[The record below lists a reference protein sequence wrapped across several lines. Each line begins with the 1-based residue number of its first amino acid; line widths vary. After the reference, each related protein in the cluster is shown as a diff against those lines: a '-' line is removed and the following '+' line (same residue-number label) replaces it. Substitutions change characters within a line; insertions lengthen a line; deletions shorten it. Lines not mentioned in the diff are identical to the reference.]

1 MADMLTVRCPSW
13 FGWVL
18 AGESGTDPAL
28 HSAASLLDMTARGLG
43 RAAARLTRVVNASTA
58 KARAAEFART
68 LKAEYEAGKA
78 EVEASEVAAD
88 ADEAPA
94 SETPEVASEAEVEEV
109 AAAMR
114 GVDWAKVRAATSERG
129 AEAAHAMKSMAAEV
143 DWSRVQPVAA
153 KVSSALIAAVAS
165 GQLGIGG
172 RAGSTVAR
180 AIMNDRDLAQRVSN
194 SLTRHPGQ
202 QPPDFRAQM
211 GQPAIETSATET
223 TATE

>member
-1 MADMLTVRCPSW
+1 
-13 FGWVL
+13 
-18 AGESGTDPAL
+18 
-28 HSAASLLDMTARGLG
+28 MTARGLG
-43 RAAARLTRVVNASTA
+43 RAAARLSCVVNASTA
-58 KARAAEFART
+58 KARAAAFART

-78 EVEASEVAAD
+78 EVADHERDVSNASD
-88 ADEAPA
+88 I
-94 SETPEVASEAEVEEV
+94 EAEAVGGAEAVDDAEAVGGAEPTATHDTVDTDVEEV

-114 GVDWAKVRAATSERG
+114 GVDWAKVRAVTSERG

-180 AIMNDRDLAQRVSN
+180 AIMNDSDLAQRVSN
-194 SLTRHPGQ
+194 SLNRHPGAH
-202 QPPDFRAQM
+202 PPDFRRQL
-211 GQPAIETSATET
+211 GQRAIDTTATDTTATDTTAIDT

>member
-1 MADMLTVRCPSW
+1 
-13 FGWVL
+13 
-18 AGESGTDPAL
+18 
-28 HSAASLLDMTARGLG
+28 MTARGLG
-43 RAAARLTRVVNASTA
+43 RAAARLSCVVNASTA
-58 KARAAEFART
+58 KARAADFART

-78 EVEASEVAAD
+78 EVADHERDVSNASD
-88 ADEAPA
+88 I
-94 SETPEVASEAEVEEV
+94 EAEAVGGAEAVDGAEPTATHDTVDTDVEEV

-114 GVDWAKVRAATSERG
+114 GVDWAKVRAVTSERG

-180 AIMNDRDLAQRVSN
+180 AIMNDSDLAQRVSN
-194 SLTRHPGQ
+194 SLNRHPGAH
-202 QPPDFRAQM
+202 PPDFRRQL
-211 GQPAIETSATET
+211 GQRAIDTTATDTTATDTTAIDT

>member
-1 MADMLTVRCPSW
+1 MA
-13 FGWVL
+13 G
-18 AGESGTDPAL
+18 
-28 HSAASLLDMTARGLG
+28 MTARGLG
-43 RAAARLTRVVNASTA
+43 RAAARLSRAVNASTA

-78 EVEASEVAAD
+78 EVDAEAAEQ
-88 ADEAPA
+88 ADEP
-94 SETPEVASEAEVEEV
+94 VASAEGTPATEADHTADVDAEVEEV

-114 GVDWAKVRAATSERG
+114 GVDWAKVRAATTERG

-180 AIMNDRDLAQRVSN
+180 AIMNDRDLAQRVSS
-194 SLTRHPGQ
+194 SLTRTPGAH
-202 QPPDFRAQM
+202 PPDFRAQM
-211 GQPAIETSATET
+211 GQPAIET
-223 TATE
+223 TATEATATE